1 LIVRELISEERRELF
16 HVKNNYNMKRIADTD
31 SIKVILKH
39 FKIYDEDAEKKLTF
53 KPHQINCYERAQII
67 PWESEHTNL
76 LQRSGYLV
84 IENDIEELKKRDAS
98 RMKLNEIKINY
109 AKKDMVEH
117 KRQLGLIFKG
127 SFLFKMINM
136 RNNGMRLTGLARIQ
150 KLISDNIE
158 DYIDPADK
166 HDY

>member
-1 LIVRELISEERRELF
+1 
-16 HVKNNYNMKRIADTD
+16 MKRIADTD
-31 SIKVILKH
+31 SIKVILKK
-39 FKIYDEDAEKKLTF
+39 FKIYDEDADKKLTF
-53 KPHQINCYERAQII
+53 KPHQINTYDRVQIV
-67 PWESEHTNL
+67 PWESEHTNM

-98 RMKLNEIKINY
+98 TIKSNEIKLNY
-109 AKKDMVEH
+109 CKKDMVEH

-136 RNNGMRLTGLARIQ
+136 RNNGMRFQGLARIQ
-150 KLISDNIE
+150 KLISDNID